1 MDTKIKDLSVDY
13 NPFSLKGKTILIT
26 GAAGGIGRATSIE
39 CAKLGASLILT
50 DINEDGLKTTLSQL
64 ERPTAH
70 SYVVANLTVDEEI
83 DKLVSEIAQLDG
95 LVSNTGVT
103 KPLPVKFINR
113 EDLERIMSINA
124 MAPMFLTQRLL
135 RKKKFSKNSSIVF
148 TVSIGGVYTTAFGN
162 AMYGSSKGALQVFM
176 KNVALE
182 SAINGI
188 RCNSVNPGM
197 INTGLLKPGTYSEE
211 DRQKDM
217 QTYPMKRYGE
227 PREVALG
234 IVYLLSDASSFV
246 TGHSLIIDGGKTL
259 Y

>member
-1 MDTKIKDLSVDY
+1 MECY
-13 NPFSLKGKTILIT
+13 NPFSLEGKTILIT
-26 GAAGGIGRATSIE
+26 GAAGGIGRATAVES
-39 CAKLGASLILT
+39 AKLGANLVLT
-50 DINEDGLKTTLSQL
+50 DINEEGLKATLEQL
-64 ERPTAH
+64 ENQEQHR
-70 SYVVANLTVDEEI
+70 YVVANLTNDEEI
-83 DKLVSEIAQLDG
+83 DKLVGEIDKLDG
-95 LVSNTGVT
+95 FVSNAGVT
-103 KPLPVKFINR
+103 KPLLVKFINR
-113 EDLERIMSINA
+113 EDLDRIMQINA

-135 RKKKFSKNSSIVF
+135 KKKKLAKGSSIVF
-148 TVSIGGVYTTAFGN
+148 TVSIGGVYTTAIAN

-182 SAINGI
+182 SAANGI

-211 DRQKDM
+211 DRKRDM

-246 TGHSLIIDGGKTL
+246 TGHSLLIDGGKTL

>member
-1 MDTKIKDLSVDY
+1 MEQY
-13 NPFSLKGKTILIT
+13 NPFSLEEKTILIT
-26 GAAGGIGRATSIE
+26 GAAGGIGRATAIE
-39 CAKLGASLILT
+39 CAKLGATLILT
-50 DINEDGLKTTLSQL
+50 DINEEGLKATLELL
-64 ERPTAH
+64 EH
-70 SYVVANLTVDEEI
+70 SEQHRYIPANLTVDEELDRLVGEI
-83 DKLVSEIAQLDG
+83 DKLDG
-95 LVSNTGVT
+95 FVSNAGVT
-103 KPLPVKFINR
+103 KPAPVKFVNR
-113 EDLERIMSINA
+113 ADLERIMQINA
-124 MAPMFLTQRLL
+124 MAPMYLTQRLL

-182 SAINGI
+182 SAVNGI

-211 DRQKDM
+211 DRKKDM

>member
-1 MDTKIKDLSVDY
+1 MEGY
-13 NPFSLKGKTILIT
+13 NPFSLDGKVVLVT
-26 GAAGGIGRATSIE
+26 GAAGGIGRATAIE
-39 CAKLGASLILT
+39 CSKLGAHLILT
-50 DINEDGLKTTLSQL
+50 DINEEGLKVTLEQL
-64 ERPTAH
+64 ENQEAH
-70 SYVVANLTVDEEI
+70 RYIIANLTADEEI
-83 DKLVSEIAQLDG
+83 DKLVGEIDKLDG
-95 LVSNTGVT
+95 FVSNAGVT
-103 KPLPVKFINR
+103 KPAPVKFVNR
-113 EDLERIMSINA
+113 TDLERIMSINA
-124 MAPMFLTQRLL
+124 MAPMYLTQRLL
-135 RKKKFSKNSSIVF
+135 RKKKFWKNSSIVF
-148 TVSIGGVYTTAFGN
+148 TVSIGGVYTTVFGN

-182 SAINGI
+182 SAMNGI

-197 INTGLLKPGTYSEE
+197 INTGLVKSGTYSEE

>member
-1 MDTKIKDLSVDY
+1 MSAY
-13 NPFSLKGKTILIT
+13 NPFSLEGKTILLT
-26 GAAGGIGRATSIE
+26 GAAGGIGRATAVE
-39 CAKLGASLILT
+39 CAKLGARLILT
-50 DINEDGLKTTLSQL
+50 DINEEGLQATLEAL
-64 ERPTAH
+64 ENREAH
-70 SYVVANLTVDEEI
+70 RYVVANLTCDDEL
-83 DKLVSEIAQLDG
+83 DSLVASIEKLDG
-95 LVSNTGVT
+95 FVNIAGIS

-113 EDLERIMSINA
+113 EDLERILSVNA
-124 MAPMFLTQRLL
+124 LSPVYLTQRLL
-135 RKKKFSKNSSIVF
+135 RKKKLNKGASIVF

-162 AMYGSSKGALQVFM
+162 AMYGMSKGALQVFT

-182 SAINGI
+182 CSASGI

-211 DRQKDM
+211 DRRRDLL
-217 QTYPMKRYGE
+217 TYPLGRYGE

>member
-1 MDTKIKDLSVDY
+1 MECY
-13 NPFSLKGKTILIT
+13 NPFSLEGKTILIT
-26 GAAGGIGRATSIE
+26 GAAGGIGRATAVES
-39 CAKLGASLILT
+39 AKLGANLVLT
-50 DINEDGLKTTLSQL
+50 DINEEGLKATLEQL
-64 ERPTAH
+64 ENQEQHR
-70 SYVVANLTVDEEI
+70 YVVANLTNDEEI
-83 DKLVSEIAQLDG
+83 DKLVGEIDKLDG
-95 LVSNTGVT
+95 FVSNAGVT
-103 KPLPVKFINR
+103 KPLLVKFINR
-113 EDLERIMSINA
+113 EDLDRIMQINA

-135 RKKKFSKNSSIVF
+135 KKKKLAKGSSIVF
-148 TVSIGGVYTTAFGN
+148 TVSIGGVYTTAIAN

-182 SAINGI
+182 SAANGI

-211 DRQKDM
+211 DRKRDM

>member
-1 MDTKIKDLSVDY
+1 MEGY
-13 NPFSLKGKTILIT
+13 NPFSLECKVILIT
-26 GAAGGIGRATSIE
+26 GAAGGIGRATAIE
-39 CAKLGASLILT
+39 CAKLGARLILT
-50 DINEDGLKTTLSQL
+50 DINENGLQTTLGML
-64 ERPTAH
+64 ENRELH
-70 SYVVANLTVDEEI
+70 RYVVANLTVDDEIDTLVGEI
-83 DKLVSEIAQLDG
+83 DKLDG
-95 LVSNTGVT
+95 FVSNAGVT
-103 KPLPVKFINR
+103 KPAPVKFVNR
-113 EDLERIMSINA
+113 TDLERIMSINA
-124 MAPMFLTQRLL
+124 MAPMYLTQRLL
-135 RKKKFSKNSSIVF
+135 KKKKFSKKSSIVF
-148 TVSIGGVYTTAFGN
+148 TVSIGGVYTTAYGN

-182 SAINGI
+182 SAVNGI

-197 INTGLLKPGTYSEE
+197 INTGLLQSGTYYEE
-211 DRQKDM
+211 DRHKDM

>member
-1 MDTKIKDLSVDY
+1 MEQY
-13 NPFSLKGKTILIT
+13 NPFSLEGKTILIT
-26 GAAGGIGRATSIE
+26 GAAGGIGRATAIE

-50 DINEDGLKTTLSQL
+50 DINEEGLKATLDLL
-64 ERPTAH
+64 ERPGQH
-70 SYVVANLTVDEEI
+70 RYIVANLTLDDELDRLVGEI
-83 DKLVSEIAQLDG
+83 DKLDG
-95 LVSNTGVT
+95 FVSNAGVT
-103 KPLPVKFINR
+103 KPAPVKFVNR
-113 EDLERIMSINA
+113 ADLERIMQINA
-124 MAPMFLTQRLL
+124 MAPMYLTQRLL

-182 SAINGI
+182 SAVNGI

-234 IVYLLSDASSFV
+234 IVYLLSDAASFV

>member
-1 MDTKIKDLSVDY
+1 MEGY
-13 NPFSLKGKTILIT
+13 NPFSLDDKVILIT
-26 GAAGGIGRATSIE
+26 GAAGGIGRATAIE
-39 CAKLGASLILT
+39 CSRLGAHLILT
-50 DINEDGLKTTLSQL
+50 DVNEAGLKVTLEQL
-64 ERPTAH
+64 ENQDAH
-70 SYVVANLTVDEEI
+70 CYIVANLTADDEIEKLVGEI
-83 DKLVSEIAQLDG
+83 DKLDG
-95 LVSNTGVT
+95 FVSNAGIT
-103 KPLPVKFINR
+103 KPAPVKFINR
-113 EDLERIMSINA
+113 EDLGHIMSINA
-124 MAPMFLTQRLL
+124 MAPMFLTQKLL

-182 SAINGI
+182 SAMSGI

-197 INTGLLKPGTYSEE
+197 INTGLVKSGTYSEE

>member
-1 MDTKIKDLSVDY
+1 MESY
-13 NPFSLKGKTILIT
+13 NPFSLEGKTILVT
-26 GAAGGIGRATSIE
+26 GAAGGIGRATAIE
-39 CAKLGASLILT
+39 CAQLGASLILT
-50 DINEDGLKTTLSQL
+50 DINEEGLKATLEQL
-64 ERPTAH
+64 ESQEKHR
-70 SYVVANLTVDEEI
+70 YVVANLTVDEEI
-83 DKLVSEIAQLDG
+83 DRLVGEIEKLDG
-95 LVSNTGVT
+95 FVSNAGVT
-103 KPLPVKFINR
+103 KPSLVKFINR
-113 EDLERIMSINA
+113 EDLDRIMSINA

-135 RKKKFSKNSSIVF
+135 KKKKLAKGSSIVF
-148 TVSIGGVYTTAFGN
+148 TVSIGGVYTTAIAN

-182 SAINGI
+182 SAVNGI

-211 DRQKDM
+211 DRKRDM

>member
-1 MDTKIKDLSVDY
+1 MNSY
-13 NPFSLKGKTILIT
+13 NPFSLEGKTILVT
-26 GAAGGIGRATSIE
+26 GAAGGIGRATAIE
-39 CAKLGASLILT
+39 CANLGASLILT
-50 DINEDGLKTTLSQL
+50 DINEEGLKATLEQL
-64 ERPTAH
+64 SNKEKH
-70 SYVVANLTVDEEI
+70 CYVVANLTVDEEI
-83 DKLVSEIAQLDG
+83 DKLVGEIDKLDG
-95 LVSNTGVT
+95 FVSNAGVT
-103 KPLPVKFINR
+103 KPALVKFINR
-113 EDLERIMSINA
+113 EDLDRIMSINA

-135 RKKKFSKNSSIVF
+135 KKKKLAKGSSIVF
-148 TVSIGGVYTTAFGN
+148 TVSIGGVYTTAIAN

-182 SAINGI
+182 SAANGI

-211 DRQKDM
+211 DRKRDM

>member
-1 MDTKIKDLSVDY
+1 MENY
-13 NPFSLKGKTILIT
+13 NPFSLEGKNILIT
-26 GAAGGIGRATSIE
+26 GAAGGIGRATAIE
-39 CAKLGASLILT
+39 CAKLGAGLILT
-50 DINEDGLKTTLSQL
+50 DINEEGLKATLEQLASQGQH
-64 ERPTAH
+64 R
-70 SYVVANLTVDEEI
+70 YVVANLTVDEEI
-83 DKLVSEIAQLDG
+83 DKLVGEIDKLEG
-95 LVSNTGVT
+95 YVSNAGVT
-103 KPLPVKFINR
+103 KPSLVKFINR
-113 EDLERIMSINA
+113 EDLDRIMSINA

-135 RKKKFSKNSSIVF
+135 KKKKFAKGASIVF
-148 TVSIGGVYTTAFGN
+148 TVSIGGVYTTAIAN

-182 SAINGI
+182 SAANGI

-211 DRQKDM
+211 DRQRDM

>member
-1 MDTKIKDLSVDY
+1 MEGY
-13 NPFSLKGKTILIT
+13 NPFSLSGKTILIT
-26 GAAGGIGRATSIE
+26 GGAGGIGRATAIE
-39 CAKLGASLILT
+39 CAKLGANLILT
-50 DINEDGLKTTLSQL
+50 DINEEGLKATIEELDNKDVH
-64 ERPTAH
+64 R
-70 SYVVANLTVDEEI
+70 YIVANLTADEDLDRLVGEL
-83 DKLVSEIAQLDG
+83 DKLDG
-95 LVSNTGVT
+95 LVNNAGVS

-113 EDLERIMSINA
+113 SDLDRILSINA
-124 MAPMFLTQRLL
+124 LAPVYLTQRLL
-135 RKKKFSKNSSIVF
+135 KKKKFQKGASIVF

-162 AMYGSSKGALQVFM
+162 AMYGMSKGALQVFM

-182 SAINGI
+182 SSVNGI

-211 DRQKDM
+211 DRRRDM
-217 QTYPMKRYGE
+217 ATYPLGRYGE

>member
-1 MDTKIKDLSVDY
+1 MMESY
-13 NPFSLKGKTILIT
+13 NPFSLEGKTILIT
-26 GAAGGIGRATSIE
+26 GAAGGIGRATAIE

-50 DINEDGLKTTLSQL
+50 DINEDGLKATLDLL
-64 ERPTAH
+64 ERTEQH
-70 SYVVANLTVDEEI
+70 RYIIANLTQDDELDRLAGEI
-83 DKLVSEIAQLDG
+83 EKLDG
-95 LVSNTGVT
+95 FVSNAGVT
-103 KPLPVKFINR
+103 KPAPVKFINR
-113 EDLERIMSINA
+113 QDLERIMQINA
-124 MAPMFLTQRLL
+124 MAPMYLTQRLL

-182 SAINGI
+182 SAVSGI

-217 QTYPMKRYGE
+217 LTYPMKRYGE

-234 IVYLLSDASSFV
+234 IVYLLSDAASFV

>member
-1 MDTKIKDLSVDY
+1 MESY
-13 NPFSLKGKTILIT
+13 NPFSLEGKTILIT
-26 GAAGGIGRATSIE
+26 GAAGGIGRATALE
-39 CAKLGASLILT
+39 CDKLGANLILT
-50 DINEDGLKTTLSQL
+50 DINEDGLKATLEILGSK
-64 ERPTAH
+64 ERH
-70 SYVVANLTVDEEI
+70 RYVVANLTVDEEI
-83 DKLVSEIAQLDG
+83 DKLVGEINKLDG
-95 LVSNTGVT
+95 FVSNAGVT
-103 KPLPVKFINR
+103 KPSLVKFINR
-113 EDLERIMSINA
+113 EDMERIMSINA

-135 RKKKFSKNSSIVF
+135 KKKKLARRASIVF
-148 TVSIGGVYTTAFGN
+148 TVSIGGVYTTAIAN

-182 SAINGI
+182 SAVNGI

-211 DRQKDM
+211 DRKRDM

>member
-1 MDTKIKDLSVDY
+1 MEGY
-13 NPFSLKGKTILIT
+13 NPFSLEGKTILIT
-26 GAAGGIGRATSIE
+26 GAAGGIGRATAIE
-39 CAKLGASLILT
+39 CAKLGARLVLT
-50 DINEDGLKTTLSQL
+50 DINEEGLKTTLAQL
-64 ERPTAH
+64 KNCDLH
-70 SYVVANLTVDEEI
+70 YYVVANLTVDNEI
-83 DKLVSEIAQLDG
+83 DKLVDEIDKLDG
-95 LVSNTGVT
+95 FVSNAGVT
-103 KPLPVKFINR
+103 KPALVKFVKR

-124 MAPMFLTQRLL
+124 MAPIFLTQRLL
-135 RKKKFSKNSSIVF
+135 KKKKFSKNSSIVF

-182 SAINGI
+182 SAASGI